1 MCVPILH
8 RAIHARDLRACD
20 ILLSAGVL
28 ALCCAKQCPS
38 SCHDTLDIFF
48 GSTSKSDSAIFDIA
62 CLLISSWKLDETSVS
77 GDANALQN
85 ILELFA
91 TSTCTYRSYTDLC
104 LRLDSLELAE
114 LRDFTFLSMDTDS
127 ILVRSRAHAGSSQRQ
142 NVSSTRN
149 FFNMI
154 AEGAGKALNAFF
166 TVGEQVRG
174 VGGESAIFEI
184 DLLARRT
191 RNVAAQ
197 LTQRFL
203 NLMLI
208 KAIEK
213 SDFAII
219 NVLLDFGFRL
229 QAVPRP
235 SSHRHGSAIP
245 AIGTAVQ
252 RMEEK
257 RANPMEWRIGSPN
270 GESWLGAA
278 LRTNEDTPLLAVIR
292 KNLLAGDVFS
302 RLIKEGSHLLM
313 LPSAGGILPVH
324 LMAALGRY
332 EMLSALLASN
342 NASLDIVEDC
352 GLSAFLISSFYGH
365 VDCVR
370 AILEYPSIENEDEE
384 EEVAEVEASS
394 VMTSSASASLK
405 SLSPVDALRCVNLQW
420 HFWKGGANSFVL
432 PTQHNNNGRGGGGS
446 EYFIDASFNALH
458 IAIMTGNAELVECLL
473 AYVKEAPED
482 YADWLADAAV
492 STIHYHNDASMMKSD
507 SLPDDAQPLA
517 NQAHA
522 SLLCSS
528 SGLACCLE
536 NVNIEGPS
544 LATEMLRLL
553 STVQSRKG
561 SVGNGLLHYLLDSQ
575 RYNMVGGL
583 LFQQQYRTNKTVID
597 WSNRLLC
604 QHLNAEAR
612 DPDVFSTLLTDWLS
626 WSPLEA
632 LTKLNL
638 ANNAITGLPM
648 CLLTQLPQLQDL
660 DLSRN
665 GISTLP
671 DLTSMVSLSTMNA
684 IFAPSLTRLDLSNNA
699 LITLPP
705 WIFGVVVGADG
716 GGGTPRARERLAS
729 AGSGVAK
736 PNSGGLGR
744 VTFAPRL
751 SILRVCGN
759 RLRSVPRQMWLAR
772 QLQCLDLSANSLTEL
787 PRASIE
793 EVLSATVLR
802 SESPLDSGVNR
813 ARDLSCLPHLPNSV
827 QSITMLKSTK
837 DAGIPSSASA
847 VITIDV
853 TGTGVH
859 RNRGLLHLWLRG
871 NRLPRL
877 PLAEP
882 TPTRQMGDEK
892 GPQGAVGLVHLAPA
906 LTSLDVSGNRLAGP
920 FPPPA
925 LFPPNLIHLDLSN
938 NRISIVA
945 GGRDGIGAGGGL
957 EAAEEHKASGISDGQ
972 LKHLFHLNLRGNC
985 ISVFNPVSA
994 HSSESGG
1001 EASLWFPELA
1011 SLDLSENTDLI
1022 SLGSAVC
1029 RIEKLSSLELDG
1041 CTSLFELPPDLWRL
1055 SKLKSLTLFNTPA
1068 YERLVQEIRSG
1079 DNSGVRKSS
1088 RYAVNNQR
1096 RRVGKSSLLSTL
1108 TDGVTVGT
1116 ANATTSPTMPILN
1129 TKTVL
1134 DYLKLLPRSSRPYN
1148 KVRLMVIG
1156 SREVGKTS
1164 LIKTLLR
1171 FEGQDVQTVE
1181 NSTLTSSVTLT
1192 PFHITRQCPTDRARN
1207 EWVET
1212 VNFTVWDFHSPS
1224 ESTHSSSP
1232 IAAMA
1237 EEVESVMSA
1246 VQQFSMSRSTVYVV
1260 VWNVMDAP
1268 DALHG
1273 VARHL
1278 VAIQTRAPNAPV
1290 LVVGTH
1296 ADAATSSEASDL
1308 AERCFIRCTDPA
1320 SMGLSQQIVGHFLV
1334 NSRYNCT
1341 DTSSREAFYHLAT
1354 AIHHAANYLRPPF
1367 RKPIVGAKFGPGRQ
1381 RLLSFPVPLVYH
1393 ELEEVTRDLANDLHR
1408 VGIPPIVSLDDYVA
1422 EVNCRLQTSGGLD
1435 SPEEVRSALTFLHE
1449 IGHLLYFTNLTRAVV
1464 LDPIW
1469 LCDLLVRLL
1478 ITPNA
1483 APTRAGVLKLS
1494 RLKDLLIVP
1503 MGSTG
1508 TSFMDVDHLMH
1519 RFQHLEVSFAL
1530 TYLVGLLAKFEL
1542 AAPLDSQHLLVPAL
1556 LPLRNLPNIAASNR
1570 QIRITPLN
1578 SVTDNET
1585 DGEMELEGLL
1595 RDSDPLNCSVF
1606 TLPRGKKWATS
1617 VPPSRPVQ
1625 VKDLQDQLSQS
1636 SESAAISRRSNI
1648 LSKFAAWQNNLVPRG
1663 LRLNKPKTSTSNT
1676 TSTASFFQR
1685 SDRMHRPTSR
1695 GGWLSTPVE
1704 LPTPQWRLRAAQR
1717 PNEVLRVYAL
1727 AYVPAGFWT
1736 RIITRLLTDTD
1747 LNSVCGHLY
1756 NLATIPS
1763 ELRSSLLCL
1772 EVPSSTGESGSSVES
1787 LQCGWSLSRRGIQ
1800 LTLAGGAVP
1809 IFTLEQVGNRVSLA
1823 TATLKETEIAV
1834 EANEKTGL
1842 NDLNESEENNK
1853 TGDEKSALGGLDE
1866 VDYKSW
1872 HLRLLRFSTGFS
1884 EAYRERLHGVEVS
1897 AGDMKTDEI
1906 IVEPFD
1912 EFSKYCLIQL
1922 HMPSFS
1928 IFWPEYR
1935 EMTNEKENSTKSW
1948 TLEPDRRILTQI
1960 LTKIVHHIDCLLLD
1974 WYPDLGTRFNQ
1985 SNSGEYLVH
1994 RVIPCTDCVRPSHL
2008 ENAEIREIVS
2018 TLDNV
2023 LNTELSTKSDC
2034 GADSPECGEK
2044 PHVVYGVLVEEMV
2057 HWLLTPARKHHN
2069 VGIDG
2074 SNESLPCPIHSNL
2087 SEGHTHYGIS
2097 APDLL
2102 FMDVREDMR
2111 VAGNRVMLE
2120 RFLGRGAFGSVFAG
2134 SAFFPGS
2141 LSSSVSAS
2149 TDCMLDLVKVP
2160 VGVKICSPINPEQVD
2175 IRLSDWQPYTE
2186 EEGQGTEP
2194 KEKDSEADAGTK
2206 AKHTALDTHQQSHP
2220 NYMGPADLRVALAL
2234 YKQERRRWSFQP
2246 VESCYTAYQ
2255 ELRSE
2260 LAVLMRVCDDGAS
2273 ISGITTGGGFNT
2285 LRELP
2290 SRPQSSFRSLRRS
2303 IARRSARSHTR
2314 PRLFSAASGAPP
2326 VMVGHHLLTCIGVV
2340 SPRPLSLLLPLAPQG
2355 SLSDWMEEMKKIY
2368 VADSI
2373 YPVHQHTLTKVVHQ
2387 IATALAYLHR
2397 VRIVYRDLKPDNLLV
2412 WQMPPPL
2419 TTNTARAPKERRGC
2433 TMTAST
2439 PVGNFEGVGG
2449 CGSGTVRVVL
2459 GDFGVSRWRASL
2471 DGCRGYVGT
2480 PGFMAPEVLAS
2491 HGEETYSHKVDI
2503 YALGILMASI
2513 AKFQLPYHGFTN
2525 LRFQLTQ
2532 HILSGGRPSIPTDIK
2547 SHCPAAYLDLM
2558 SLCWSHEPQL
2568 RPEASSIVNVTQC
2581 PLPPPAPSSL
2591 SEVSGRQCWRQ
2602 ARLPMT
2608 VDTGF
2613 EAIHNVL
2620 LVDAVEM
2627 VTCTVIDL
2635 QGRVWIGGYSVQP
2648 EPDPEVSGDA
2658 FFDSTAPDRIGRL
2671 VVVLETP
2678 NPTCGLACSWT
2689 FRQGENHSQHNCHLQ
2704 SHSPLPMNFYDGGY
2718 PVALAVDG
2726 LGHLWCADSVGR
2738 LMVFSISSLS
2748 LLACMSLAKAPLSSM
2763 EGDCIWILCV
2773 GSCSVILGLSTG
2785 WICSAC
2791 LNDVASVGS
2800 ATTSPSI
2807 SITWSF
2813 NSLRQSRQVRQLS
2826 SSKLYLCGVRVAE
2839 GLLWLGGTSSTI
2851 TELQRVDKSGTWRQT
2866 ATWRAS
2872 IAASVGGTSLT
2883 AMSKATQKSHNCGR
2897 LCDQSPAVTCITSNW
2912 DGKEGSALDRAWA
2925 CTYPDC
2931 EIVCWS
2937 VRTRTPLQSVKLD
2950 SGGENLHLYD
2960 STSSTSSCDITS
2972 SIGSVERLLWTPENG
2987 LLAGTSRGTLLRIR
3001 WPLLNNAI
3009 GDDDSDAGD
3018 VFCGATATASSPIT
3032 AQALRLHRGPAEAY
3046 FSLLS
3051 ASRSL
3056 GRGFVHPLRQCLAEC
3071 CPDGSSTAAINA
3083 NAYFLV
3089 SFFVD
3094 DGVCDVGE

>member
-1 MCVPILH
+1 AVPLKGQGALQEWNPADSPHPAFVVRTYLIS
-8 RAIHARDLRACD
+8 D
-20 ILLSAGVL
+20 ILI
-28 ALCCAKQCPS
+28 CPEN
-38 SCHDTLDIFF
+38 DTRC
-48 GSTSKSDSAIFDIA
+48 KVVP
-62 CLLISSWKLDETSVS
+62 KP
-77 GDANALQN
+77 
-85 ILELFA
+85 
-91 TSTCTYRSYTDLC
+91 Y
-104 LRLDSLELAE
+104 
-114 LRDFTFLSMDTDS
+114 FT
-127 ILVRSRAHAGSSQRQ
+127 
-142 NVSSTRN
+142 
-149 FFNMI
+149 
-154 AEGAGKALNAFF
+154 EG
-166 TVGEQVRG
+166 
-174 VGGESAIFEI
+174 
-184 DLLARRT
+184 
-191 RNVAAQ
+191 
-197 LTQRFL
+197 
-203 NLMLI
+203 
-208 KAIEK
+208 
-213 SDFAII
+213 
-219 NVLLDFGFRL
+219 
-229 QAVPRP
+229 
-235 SSHRHGSAIP
+235 
-245 AIGTAVQ
+245 
-252 RMEEK
+252 
-257 RANPMEWRIGSPN
+257 
-270 GESWLGAA
+270 
-278 LRTNEDTPLLAVIR
+278 PL
-292 KNLLAGDVFS
+292 
-302 RLIKEGSHLLM
+302 LLM

-324 LMAALGRY
+324 LMAALGRR

-342 NASLDIVEDC
+342 NASLDIVEDH
-352 GLSAFLISSFYGH
+352 GLSALLIASFYGH

-370 AILEYPSIENEDEE
+370 AILEYPSVENEDEE
-384 EEVAEVEASS
+384 EEEVEVEESP

-405 SLSPVDALRCVNLQW
+405 SISPVDALRCVNLQW
-420 HFWKGGANSFVL
+420 YFRKGGANSLVL
-432 PTQHNNNGRGGGGS
+432 PIQCNDNGGGGDK
-446 EYFIDASFNALH
+446 YFLDASFNALH
-458 IAIMTGNAELVECLL
+458 IAIVTGNTELVGCLL
-473 AYVKEAPED
+473 DYVKEAPED

-492 STIHYHNDASMMKSD
+492 STIRYHNDALTIKFD
-507 SLPDDAQPLA
+507 SIPDEAQPLT

-522 SLLCSS
+522 SLLCSLP
-528 SGLACCLE
+528 GLACCLD
-536 NVNIEGPS
+536 NVKIEGPS
-544 LATEMLRLL
+544 IATEMLRLL
-553 STVQSRKG
+553 STVQTRKG
-561 SVGNGLLHYLLDSQ
+561 SAGNGLLHYLLDSQ
-575 RYNMVGGL
+575 RYNLVGGL
-583 LFQQQYRTNKTVID
+583 LFQQQHRTNKTMID

-612 DPDVFSTLLTDWLS
+612 DVDVFSTLLTDWLS
-626 WSPLEA
+626 WSSLEA

-638 ANNAITGLPM
+638 ANNGISGLPM

-665 GISTLP
+665 EISTLP
-671 DLTSMVSLSTMNA
+671 DLTLLASVSTVNA
-684 IFAPSLTRLDLSNNA
+684 ILAPSLTRLDLSNNA

-716 GGGTPRARERLAS
+716 GGGTAHARNRLAS
-729 AGSGVAK
+729 ARSGVVK
-736 PNSGGLGR
+736 PTSGSFGKA
-744 VTFAPRL
+744 TFAPRL
-751 SILRVCGN
+751 SILRVCSN

-772 QLQCLDLSANSLTEL
+772 HLQCLDLSANSLTEL

-793 EVLSATVLR
+793 EVLSAAVLR
-802 SESPLDSGVNR
+802 SESPPDPGVNR
-813 ARDLSCLPHLPNSV
+813 ARDPSCLPHIPNSV
-827 QSITMLKSTK
+827 QLITMLKSTK

-847 VITIDV
+847 VITVDV

-859 RNRGLLHLWLRG
+859 QNRGLLHLWLQG

-882 TPTRQMGDEK
+882 TPTRQTGDEK
-892 GPQGAVGLVHLAPA
+892 GPQGGVGLVHLAPA

-925 LFPPNLIHLDLSN
+925 LFPPNLVHLDLSN

-945 GGRDGIGAGGGL
+945 GGRNAGDGVEVGGGF
-957 EAAEEHKASGISDGQ
+957 EASNVEEHKASTISDGQ

-985 ISVFNPVSA
+985 ISVFNPVSS
-994 HSSESGG
+994 HSNESGG
-1001 EASLWFPELA
+1001 EALLWFPELA

-1029 RIEKLSSLELDG
+1029 RLEKLSSLELDG

-1068 YERLVQEIRSG
+1068 YERLVREIRSG
-1079 DNSGVRKSS
+1079 DEANVRKTS
-1088 RYAVNNQR
+1088 RHAMNNQR
-1096 RRVGKSSLLSTL
+1096 RRIGKSPLLSTI

-1116 ANATTSPTMPILN
+1116 ASATTSLAMPVLN

-1134 DYLKLLPRSSRPYN
+1134 DYLKLLPRSSRPYK

-1156 SREVGKTS
+1156 SRGVGKTS

-1171 FEGQDVQTVE
+1171 SEGQGVQTAE
-1181 NSTLTSSVTLT
+1181 NSTPTSSVTLT
-1192 PFHITRQCPTDRARN
+1192 PFHITRHCPTDRARN
-1207 EWVET
+1207 EWTET
-1212 VNFTVWDFHSPS
+1212 VNFTVWDFHSPP

-1232 IAAMA
+1232 IAAMV

-1246 VQQFSMSRSTVYVV
+1246 VQQLSMSRSTVYVV
-1260 VWNVMDAP
+1260 VWNAMDAP

-1278 VAIQTRAPNAPV
+1278 VAIQTRASNAPV
-1290 LVVGTH
+1290 VLVATH

-1334 NSRYNCT
+1334 DSRYNCI
-1341 DTSSREAFYHLAT
+1341 DTSSREGFCHLAT

-1367 RKPIVGAKFGPGRQ
+1367 RKPIVDAKFGPGRQ

-1393 ELEEVTRDLANDLHR
+1393 ELEEVTRDLANDLRR

-1478 ITPNA
+1478 IPPNM

-1494 RLKDLLIVP
+1494 RLKDLLIIP
-1503 MGSTG
+1503 TISPD
-1508 TSFMDVDHLMH
+1508 TSSMDVDRLMH

-1556 LPLRNLPNIAASNR
+1556 LPLRNSSSIAASSR

-1578 SVTDNET
+1578 SVADNET

-1606 TLPRGKKWATS
+1606 TLPRGKKWTTS

-1625 VKDLQDQLSQS
+1625 VNDLRDQLAQS
-1636 SESAAISRRSNI
+1636 SELVTRSRRSDI
-1648 LSKFAAWQNNLVPRG
+1648 FSKFAAWQNSLIPRG
-1663 LRLNKPKTSTSNT
+1663 LRLSKPKTATSNT
-1676 TSTASFFQR
+1676 TTATSFFQR
-1685 SDRMHRPTSR
+1685 SDRMRRATPRGNRPTN
-1695 GGWLSTPVE
+1695 PIE
-1704 LPTPQWRLRAAQR
+1704 PPMPQWRLRAAQR

-1727 AYVPAGFWT
+1727 AYVPVGFWT
-1736 RIITRLLTDTD
+1736 RLITRLLTDTD
-1747 LNSVCGHLY
+1747 LNSVCGTIEKSYRILHPYTYPDTSASAQKNLAVQLEHSKQPRHHWLFPVFGGIVVWRLDVIVEERSVHLY

-1772 EVPSSTGESGSSVES
+1772 EVPSSTDEGGSSVDS
-1787 LQCGWSLSRRGIQ
+1787 LHCGWSLSRQGIQ

-1809 IFTLEQVGNRVSLA
+1809 IFTLEQVGNRVSLV
-1823 TATLKETEIAV
+1823 TAVSLGGKKTYLSLKETEIAV
-1834 EANEKTGL
+1834 EANEETGL
-1842 NDLNESEENNK
+1842 KDAELNEGEDKNK
-1853 TGDEKSALGGLDE
+1853 TGSEKSALGGLDE
-1866 VDYKSW
+1866 VDYKNW
-1872 HLRLLRFSTGFS
+1872 NLRLLRFSTGSS
-1884 EAYRERLHGVEVS
+1884 EAYRERMRGVEVS
-1897 AGDMKTDEI
+1897 AVGVKTNEI
-1906 IVEPFD
+1906 IIEPFD
-1912 EFSKYCLIQL
+1912 DFSKYCLIQL

-1928 IFWPEYR
+1928 IFWPKYR
-1935 EMTNEKENSTKSW
+1935 EMTNEKENSAKSW

-1994 RVIPCTDCVRPSHL
+1994 RVIPCTDCVWPPHI
-2008 ENAEIREIVS
+2008 ENSEIREAVF
-2018 TLDNV
+2018 TLDNI
-2023 LNTELSTKSDC
+2023 LSTESGSKNDI
-2034 GADSPECGEK
+2034 GNDSPECRVKK
-2044 PHVVYGVLVEEMV
+2044 PHVVYGVLVEELV
-2057 HWLLTPARKHHN
+2057 HWLLTPARKQHD

-2074 SNESLPCPIHSNL
+2074 GNDSLPCPIHSDPSKGL
-2087 SEGHTHYGIS
+2087 AHYGIS

-2111 VAGNRVMLE
+2111 VAGCRVMLE

-2134 SAFFPGS
+2134 SAFFSGP
-2141 LSSSVSAS
+2141 LSSSVAAS
-2149 TDCMLDLVKVP
+2149 TDSMLNLVKVP

-2186 EEGQGTEP
+2186 EEEQGTGT
-2194 KEKDSEADAGTK
+2194 KEKGAEDDAGTE
-2206 AKHTALDTHQQSHP
+2206 AKHTTSDTHQHSHP
-2220 NYMGPADLRVALAL
+2220 NHMGPADLRVALAL

-2260 LAVLMRVCDDGAS
+2260 LTVLMRVCDDSAS
-2273 ISGITTGGGFNT
+2273 TSGTTTGGNFSA
-2285 LRELP
+2285 LHELP

-2303 IARRSARSHTR
+2303 TLRRSARSHTR
-2314 PRLFSAASGAPP
+2314 PRLFSAANSATAA
-2326 VMVGHHLLTCIGVV
+2326 MVGHHLLTCVGVV

-2355 SLSDWMEEMKKIY
+2355 SLSDWMAEMKRIY
-2368 VADSI
+2368 EADSI
-2373 YPVHQHTLTKVVHQ
+2373 YPVHQHTLTTVVHQ
-2387 IATALAYLHR
+2387 VGSIGWIATALAYLHR

-2419 TTNTARAPKERRGC
+2419 TTNTAGTLKERWGC
-2433 TMTAST
+2433 TLTDPPSTA
-2439 PVGNFEGVGG
+2439 NFDGVGG
-2449 CGSGTVRVVL
+2449 GGPGMVQVVL

-2491 HGEETYSHKVDI
+2491 LGEETYSHKVDI

-2513 AKFQLPYHGFTN
+2513 AKFQLPYYGFTN
-2525 LRFQLTQ
+2525 LRFQLNQ
-2532 HILSGGRPSIPTDIK
+2532 HILSGGRPSIPADIK

-2558 SLCWSHEPQL
+2558 SLCWSHEPQQ
-2568 RPEASSIVNVTQC
+2568 RPEASSVVKVTQR
-2581 PLPPPAPSSL
+2581 PLSPPTPSSL
-2591 SEVSGRQCWRQ
+2591 SEASGRQCWRQ
-2602 ARLPMT
+2602 ARLPLT

-2627 VTCTVIDL
+2627 VTCAVVDL
-2635 QGRVWIGGYSVQP
+2635 QGRVWIGGYSVQS
-2648 EPDPEVSGDA
+2648 EPDPEISGDA
-2658 FFDSTAPDRIGRL
+2658 FFESTASNHIGRL
-2671 VVVLETP
+2671 VVVLDTP
-2678 NPTCGLACSWT
+2678 NFTSCGLACSWT
-2689 FRQGENHSQHNCHLQ
+2689 FRQGGNHGQLQYHLPP
-2704 SHSPLPMNFYDGGY
+2704 HSPLPLSFYDGGH

-2726 LGHLWCADSVGR
+2726 SGHLWCADSVGR

-2748 LLACMSLAKAPLSSM
+2748 LLACVSLAKASLPSM
-2763 EGDCIWILCV
+2763 EGDCVWMLCV
-2773 GSCSVILGLSTG
+2773 GSCSVVLGLSTG

-2791 LNDVASVGS
+2791 LNDVASADPAVT
-2800 ATTSPSI
+2800 APSI
-2807 SITWSF
+2807 VITWSF
-2813 NSLRQSRQVRQLS
+2813 NSLQQSRRVRQPFS
-2826 SSKLYLCGVRVAE
+2826 SNLYLCGVRVAE
-2839 GLLWLGGTSSTI
+2839 KLLWLGGTSSTI
-2851 TELQRVDKSGTWRQT
+2851 TEFHHADKLGTWVQT
-2866 ATWRAS
+2866 ATWKSS
-2872 IAASVGGTSLT
+2872 IAASTGGGASLT
-2883 AMSKATQKSHNCGR
+2883 AMTKASQKSHNCGR

-2912 DGKEGSALDRAWA
+2912 SGKEGSALDRAWA
-2925 CTYPDC
+2925 YTYPDG

-2950 SGGENLHLYD
+2950 SGGENLHLFD
-2960 STSSTSSCDITS
+2960 STSSTSSCDISLCNGDMETYSLTVCVISLPVPLWNIKPRDGEMNEPMAIEIKSPTAS
-2972 SIGSVERLLWTPENG
+2972 SIGSVEQLLWTPENG

-3001 WPLLNNAI
+3001 WPLLSNTIA
-3009 GDDDSDAGD
+3009 GDDSDVD
-3018 VFCGATATASSPIT
+3018 DTFYGATATASSPIT
-3032 AQALRLHRGPAEAY
+3032 AQALRLHRGQAEAC
-3046 FSLLS
+3046 FILLS

-3071 CPDGSSTAAINA
+3071 CPDSSASAAINA
-3083 NAYFLV
+3083 NTYFLV